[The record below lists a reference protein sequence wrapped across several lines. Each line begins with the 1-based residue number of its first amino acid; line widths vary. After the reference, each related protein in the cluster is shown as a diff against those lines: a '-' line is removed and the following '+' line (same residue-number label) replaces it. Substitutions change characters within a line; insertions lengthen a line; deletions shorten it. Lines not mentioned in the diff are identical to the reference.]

1 MKVAIAIA
9 AAVIEKERYGMLT
22 CRTAYHRPGEYV
34 GDDLVREEETDAAT
48 FQGPRC
54 PPDPERGG

>member
-22 CRTAYHRPGEYV
+22 CRTAYHRPDEYV

-48 FQGPRC
+48 FQGP
-54 PPDPERGG
+54 